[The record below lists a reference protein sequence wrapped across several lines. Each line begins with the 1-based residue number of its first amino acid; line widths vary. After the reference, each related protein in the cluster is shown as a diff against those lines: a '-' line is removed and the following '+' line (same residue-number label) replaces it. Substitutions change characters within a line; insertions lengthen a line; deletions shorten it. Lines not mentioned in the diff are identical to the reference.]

1 MKLRHFV
8 IAAVRVGSS
17 LHAAAPAPAA
27 KPNILLT
34 CAENA
39 ASNREMNAYS

>member
-8 IAAVRVGSS
+8 IAAACVGSP
-17 LHAAAPAPAA
+17 LHAAARAPAA

-39 ASNREMNAYS
+39 ASNRELNAYS